1 MKLSCSRES
10 LLKAINVVNKAVSNR
25 TTLPILEC
33 ILFTADET
41 GFYLTANDLEIGIQS
56 APIHAQIEK
65 VGVVALES
73 RIITDIIKRVNGD
86 TVLFSVNNKNITD
99 ISCGSSSFQL
109 MGQNGDEFP
118 SLPEVEKNQNFVL
131 SQNEL
136 KNAIRQTI
144 FSISQDESKPVLTGE
159 YIELKAD
166 NLKMVSVD
174 GYRISYRNILL
185 SACSEETN
193 VIIPGKTLAEINKIL
208 SQEEEDNVHV
218 YFTEK
223 HILFDLKSGIVVSRL
238 IEGDYIKYQQ
248 SFTDDYK
255 TKIISK
261 RDDLLQALERASLVS
276 RDTKK
281 TPVRIFMEN
290 NVLTITAK
298 AELGNAHEEVLV
310 EQDGDQLEIAFNPR
324 YLIEALR
331 VIEDDK
337 VSIQFT
343 TNLSPC
349 IIKPLEGDTFGYLIL
364 PLRM

>member
-1 MKLSCSRES
+1 MKLRCSRES
-10 LLKAINVVNKAVSNR
+10 LFQAINMVNKAVSNR
-25 TTLPILEC
+25 STLPILEC

-41 GFYLTANDLEIGIQS
+41 GFYLTANDLELGIQS
-56 APIHAQIEK
+56 SPIDAQIEK
-65 VGVVALES
+65 TGVVALEA
-73 RIITDIIKRVNGD
+73 RIITDIIRRVNGD
-86 TVLFSVNNKNITD
+86 TVIFSVDEKNITSID
-99 ISCGSSSFQL
+99 CGTSTFQIV
-109 MGQNGDEFP
+109 GQNGDEFP

-159 YIELKAD
+159 YVELKEGS
-166 NLKMVSVD
+166 LRMVSVD
-174 GYRISYRNILL
+174 GYRISYRNIPL

-193 VIIPGKTLAEINKIL
+193 VIIPGKTLGEINKIL
-208 SQEEEDNVHV
+208 SQEEEDMVHV
-218 YFTEK
+218 YFTDK
-223 HILFDLKSGIVVSRL
+223 HILFDLQSGIVVSRL

-248 SFTDDYK
+248 SFTDDCK
-255 TKIISK
+255 TKIVCK
-261 RDDLLQALERASLVS
+261 REELLQALERASLLS

-281 TPVRIFMEN
+281 TPVRIAMEN

-298 AELGNAHEEVLV
+298 AELGNAHEEVCV
-310 EQDGDQLEIAFNPR
+310 EQDGDILEIAFNPR

-331 VIEDDK
+331 VIEDSQ

-343 TNLSPC
+343 TSLSPC
-349 IIKPLEGDTFGYLIL
+349 IIKPLEGNGFGYLIL

>member
-1 MKLSCSRES
+1 MNLSCSRES
-10 LLKAINVVNKAVSNR
+10 LFQAINMVNKAVSNR

-41 GFYLTANDLEIGIQS
+41 GFYLTANDLELGIQS
-56 APIHAQIEK
+56 APIDAQIEK
-65 VGVVALES
+65 NGVVALEA
-73 RIITDIIKRVNGD
+73 RIITDIVRRVNGE
-86 TVLFSVNNKNITD
+86 TVSFSVDEKNVASIA
-99 ISCGSSSFQL
+99 CGTSTFQIV
-109 MGQNGDEFP
+109 GQNGDEFP

-131 SQNEL
+131 SQNDL

-159 YIELKAD
+159 YIEFKTGI
-166 NLKMVSVD
+166 LKMVSVD
-174 GYRISYRNILL
+174 GYRISYRNIPL

-193 VIIPGKTLAEINKIL
+193 VIIPGKTLGEINKIL
-208 SQEEEDNVHV
+208 SQEEETVNV
-218 YFTEK
+218 YFTDK
-223 HILFDLKSGIVVSRL
+223 HILFDLQSGIVVSRL

-255 TKIISK
+255 TKILCK
-261 RDDLLQALERASLVS
+261 RDELLQALERASLVS

-281 TPVRIFMEN
+281 TPVRINMEN
-290 NVLTITAK
+290 SVLTMTAK
-298 AELGNAHEEVLV
+298 AELGNAHEEISI
-310 EQDGDQLEIAFNPR
+310 EQDGDALEIAFNPR

-331 VIEDDK
+331 VIEDSQ